1 MKGNILSNNGQLA
14 ADEVLQ
20 AAGGGIPAAYG
31 AKEPFIADS
40 RDTIFAVL
48 AFVLGF
54 FFVRWVMFS
63 WQGWGVAVFTFG
75 YYIAVTMYFIKKG
88 VTITRSGFFW
98 LAVVVLVGI
107 SYSLYSNN
115 GLEPWRSLFLFCAAV
130 YYVISA
136 SGHLILLNTSNWL
149 ILDGINAMFVIP
161 FKNFGCQ
168 YKSLYSSIHIKKSF
182 GKQFLSIALGLML
195 ALLIVGMVLPLLLRA
210 DSGGFSK
217 IADGLIEYF
226 RWMQDQFSETIFNI
240 ILSIPVAAYLFGL
253 VAGCA
258 HNRGCNTFKREGIQY
273 GVQSMRVLAAAT
285 VYTVLGLICCLYMV
299 FIGSQ
304 LPYFFSAFA
313 GQRPEGWQIYSE
325 YARSGFFELCQIA
338 AINLTLLTLANL
350 FCKKPQKNYIL
361 KTLNCLLSLL
371 TLLLI
376 AAAFSKMALYIG
388 AYGLSIRRLL
398 PCLFMVFLAVVFVG
412 VIVLQKRQFSIVR
425 LSAFTGTLMMCAL
438 CLLNPDGFVASYNAD
453 RYLAGTLKSFDVQI
467 LYQSGPAGIDPALK
481 VYSRTADEELK
492 AELTEYIYHQQRES
506 AKKLGRTQDNLQSM
520 LVRQKTAE
528 FAELI
533 SGDSFKSYV
542 PGTEQKNV
550 LR

>member
-1 MKGNILSNNGQLA
+1 MKGHILSNNGQLA
-14 ADEVLQ
+14 ADEAQL
-20 AAGGGIPAAYG
+20 AAGVGISAVYEP
-31 AKEPFIADS
+31 KEPFIADS
-40 RDTIFAVL
+40 RDTIFAAL
-48 AFVLGF
+48 SFVLGF

-63 WQGWGVAVFTFG
+63 WQGWGVTVFTIG
-75 YYIAVTMYFIKKG
+75 YCFAVTMYFVKKG
-88 VTITRSGFFW
+88 VIITRAGLFW
-98 LAVVVLVGI
+98 LAAVVLIGI
-107 SYSLYSNN
+107 SYSLYENN
-115 GLEPWRSLFLFCAAV
+115 GLEPWRNLFLFCAAV

-136 SGHLILLNTSNWL
+136 SGHLILSNTSNWL

-168 YKSLYSSIHIKKSF
+168 YKSLYSSIRIKKSF
-182 GKQFLSIALGLML
+182 GRQFLSIALGLML

-226 RWMQDQFSETIFNI
+226 RWMQDQFADVLFDGFLTI
-240 ILSIPVAAYLFGL
+240 PTAAYMFGL
-253 VAGCA
+253 MAGCA
-258 HNRGCNTFKREGIQY
+258 HNRGCRTFKKEGIQY
-273 GVQSMRVLAAAT
+273 AVQSMRVLAAAT
-285 VYTVLGLICCLYMV
+285 VYTVLGLICCLYII

-304 LPYFFSAFA
+304 LPYFFSSFA

-338 AINLTLLTLANL
+338 AINLTLLVLANL

-376 AAAFSKMALYIG
+376 ATAFSKMALYIG

-425 LSAFTGTLMMCAL
+425 FSAITGTLMMCAL
-438 CLLNPDGFVASYNAD
+438 CLLNPDGFVAGYNAD
-453 RYLAGTLKSFDVQI
+453 RYLAGTLKSFDVKI

-492 AELTEYIYHQQRES
+492 AELKAYILDQQQES
-506 AKKLGRTQDNLQSM
+506 TKSLGQSRDNLQKM
-520 LVRQKTAE
+520 LIRQKTAN
-528 FAELI
+528 L
-533 SGDSFKSYV
+533 K
-542 PGTEQKNV
+542 
-550 LR
+550 